1 MQRNKSVEREDR
13 AARNQ
18 SRGLGKQ
25 VKGTADEVIGTLTG
39 DTPRKLHGKLEKTV
53 GKAQRRL
60 GETDAEWQA
69 RRRRKEPLS

>member
-1 MQRNKSVEREDR
+1 MQKNKSIEREDR

-18 SRGLGKQ
+18 SRGFGKQ
-25 VKGTADEVIGTLTG
+25 VQGTVDEVIGTLTG
-39 DTPRKLHGKLEKTV
+39 DTPRRLHGKMTKMM

-69 RRRRKEPLS
+69 RRRRQEPLS